1 MNMSHPS
8 TSHISK
14 RLQIEMLIS
23 SSISFHVN
31 SHFLSAVVRTHNT
44 SKTEMNNALGQEML
58 KLFVVAN
65 SLVMFLTL
73 AWPQMKGVFDIIGEF
88 VNDKFG
94 STGELF

>member
-1 MNMSHPS
+1 
-8 TSHISK
+8 
-14 RLQIEMLIS
+14 
-23 SSISFHVN
+23 
-31 SHFLSAVVRTHNT
+31 
-44 SKTEMNNALGQEML
+44 ML

>member
-1 MNMSHPS
+1 MSTP
-8 TSHISK
+8 TSCLPLFAHTK
-14 RLQIEMLIS
+14 
-23 SSISFHVN
+23 H
-31 SHFLSAVVRTHNT
+31 H
-44 SKTEMNNALGQEML
+44 KTKMNNVVGQEML

-73 AWPQMKGVFDIIGEF
+73 AWPQMKGVFDIIAEF